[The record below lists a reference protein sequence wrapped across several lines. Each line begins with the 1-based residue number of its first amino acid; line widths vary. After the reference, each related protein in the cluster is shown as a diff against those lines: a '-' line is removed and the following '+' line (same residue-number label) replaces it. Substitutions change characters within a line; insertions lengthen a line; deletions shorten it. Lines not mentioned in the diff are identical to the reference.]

1 MPPFLKCKQLIRK
14 PTVSKGYTMIKFYTN
29 FVIKCGDSYVA
40 RHEIAPDVYVLREQ
54 RERAIV
60 FHGFD
65 SAMSFL
71 RSLDPRNPDSFQ
83 IVPVKN

>member
-1 MPPFLKCKQLIRK
+1 
-14 PTVSKGYTMIKFYTN
+14 MIKFYTTLI
-29 FVIKCGDSYVA
+29 IKRGDSYVA
-40 RHEIAPDVYVLREQ
+40 RHEFAPHVYVLREQ

-65 SAMSFL
+65 SAMGFL
-71 RSLDPRNPDSFQ
+71 RSLDPRDPDSFQ

>member
-1 MPPFLKCKQLIRK
+1 
-14 PTVSKGYTMIKFYTN
+14 MIKFYTK
-29 FVIKCGDSYVA
+29 FVIKRGDSYVA
-40 RHEIAPDVYVLREQ
+40 EREFAPHVYVLRSQ

-65 SAMSFL
+65 SAMNFL
-71 RSLDPRNPDSFQ
+71 RELNPSEPDSFK

>member
-1 MPPFLKCKQLIRK
+1 
-14 PTVSKGYTMIKFYTN
+14 MIKFYTN

-40 RHEIAPDVYVLREQ
+40 RHEIAPYVYVLRPQ

-65 SAMSFL
+65 SAMGFL
-71 RSLDPRNPDSFQ
+71 KKMDLRDPDTFQ

>member
-1 MPPFLKCKQLIRK
+1 
-14 PTVSKGYTMIKFYTN
+14 MIKFYTK

-40 RHEIAPDVYVLREQ
+40 RHEIAPGVYALRAQ

-71 RSLDPRNPDSFQ
+71 RSMDLRDPDRFK

>member
-1 MPPFLKCKQLIRK
+1 
-14 PTVSKGYTMIKFYTN
+14 MIKFYTN
-29 FVIKCGDSYVA
+29 FVIKRGDSYVA
-40 RHEIAPDVYVLREQ
+40 RHEIAPQVYVLREQ

-71 RSLDPRNPDSFQ
+71 RSLDPRDPDSFQ

>member
-1 MPPFLKCKQLIRK
+1 MPPFLECMQLMHK

-29 FVIKCGDSYVA
+29 LIIKCGDSYVA
-40 RHEIAPDVYVLREQ
+40 RHEIAPDVYVLMEQ

-60 FHGFD
+60 FYGFD

-71 RSLDPRNPDSFQ
+71 RSLAPREPDSFQ

>member
-1 MPPFLKCKQLIRK
+1 
-14 PTVSKGYTMIKFYTN
+14 MIKFYTK
-29 FVIKCGDSYVA
+29 FVIKCGDVYVG
-40 RHEIAPDVYVLREQ
+40 RHEFLPGIYVLTPH

-65 SAMSFL
+65 SAMNFL
-71 RSLDPRNPDSFQ
+71 KSMDSRDPDTFK

>member
-1 MPPFLKCKQLIRK
+1 
-14 PTVSKGYTMIKFYTN
+14 MIIFYTN
-29 FVIKCGDSYVA
+29 FIIKRGDSYVA
-40 RHEIAPDVYVLREQ
+40 RHELVPEVYVLLPQ

-71 RSLDPRNPDSFQ
+71 KSLDPRDPDSFQ

>member
-1 MPPFLKCKQLIRK
+1 
-14 PTVSKGYTMIKFYTN
+14 MIKFYTKL
-29 FVIKCGDSYVA
+29 VIKCGDSYVA
-40 RHEIAPDVYVLREQ
+40 THEIAPHVYVLCEQ

-65 SAMSFL
+65 SAMTFL
-71 RSLDPRNPDSFQ
+71 KSLAPRDPDRFQ

>member
-1 MPPFLKCKQLIRK
+1 
-14 PTVSKGYTMIKFYTN
+14 MIKFYTN
-29 FVIKCGDSYVA
+29 LVIKCGDSYVA
-40 RHEIAPDVYVLREQ
+40 RHEIAPHVYVLGEQ

-65 SAMSFL
+65 SAMGFL
-71 RSLDPRNPDSFQ
+71 RSMDLRDIDSFQ

>member
-1 MPPFLKCKQLIRK
+1 
-14 PTVSKGYTMIKFYTN
+14 MIKFYTN
-29 FVIKCGDSYVA
+29 LIIKCGDSYVA
-40 RHEIAPDVYVLREQ
+40 RHEIAPGVYVLSPQ

-65 SAMSFL
+65 DAMNFL
-71 RSLDPRNPDSFQ
+71 KSIDPSDPDRFQ